1 MRAIISYI
9 EKFLVAGT
17 ITTLAAICLVVGLQV
32 IGRYIF
38 QEPPFWTEEVSRF
51 LFIYLIAFG
60 AGLAVRYK
68 GYVNLDVFTHML
80 PAKVQ
85 KILALVVNAL
95 LLGFL
100 VVFFMESIDLVSK
113 VQFQR
118 SPVLNLSMSYPYGA
132 LLGISGSVILFLLV
146 DSWEVFCSLRKGG
159 DAA

>member
-1 MRAIISYI
+1 MRAIKSYI
-9 EKFLVAGT
+9 EKILIAGT

-38 QEPPFWTEEVSRF
+38 NEPPFWTEEVSRF

-68 GYVNLDVFTHML
+68 SYVNLDVFTHML
-80 PAKVQ
+80 PPKAQ
-85 KILALVVNAL
+85 KLMALIVNAL

-100 VVFFMESIDLVSK
+100 IIFFMESIDLVSK

-118 SPVLNLSMSYPYGA
+118 SPVLNLPMSYPYGA

-146 DSWEVFCSLRKGG
+146 DSWEVICSLRKGG